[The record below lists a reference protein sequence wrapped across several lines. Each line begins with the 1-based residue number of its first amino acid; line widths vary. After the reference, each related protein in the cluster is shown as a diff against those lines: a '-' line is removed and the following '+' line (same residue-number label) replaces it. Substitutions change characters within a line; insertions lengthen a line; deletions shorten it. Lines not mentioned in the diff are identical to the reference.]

1 MIRFASQKC
10 EGFKN
15 DVKVIA
21 KLFENYCNKYM
32 AASILSRLAA
42 VLITESILHL
52 FLHYFF
58 NK

>member
-52 FLHYFF
+52 FQ
-58 NK
+58 